1 MDRLARLAAAA
12 LVASLFVTGCGQR
25 KAEVETPTAS
35 ATVSTGRS
43 EAEIPTPALEH
54 AAANAAVEASQPGE
68 NTILPEGAS
77 KTDPLIKV
85 SP

>member
-1 MDRLARLAAAA
+1 MDRLVRAAVAAGLACSGLA
-12 LVASLFVTGCGQR
+12 GCDR

-43 EAEIPTPALEH
+43 EAEISTPALEH
-54 AAANAAVEASQPGE
+54 AAANAAVAASAPGE

-77 KTDPLIKV
+77 KSDPLIKV